1 MRKLVLLFGLIAVS
15 IGALAQNKGDMYVL
29 TSIHASLGKF
39 SSYEIYNNQTTQL
52 SQQPMNTEFGL
63 GIGFGYFVTDGFRL
77 ELAVSGYSIQSPREK
92 VSTVWLNNINRG
104 ITLSPNVSYYFQL
117 ADQFYYTPEVG
128 VSFEL
133 GKYTHEESSYQSS
146 SYPYRGFYLY
156 ANLLAFQF
164 KVTPRFS
171 MGVVAGDLQY
181 GSLKYYYTGEP
192 FYESESFRF
201 RWNSGSIAAY
211 FYF

>member
-1 MRKLVLLFGLIAVS
+1 MRKLVLLFGLIAIS

-52 SQQPMNTEFGL
+52 SQQPMNTEFEL

-104 ITLSPNVSYYFQL
+104 ITLCPNVS
-117 ADQFYYTPEVG
+117 
-128 VSFEL
+128 
-133 GKYTHEESSYQSS
+133 
-146 SYPYRGFYLY
+146 
-156 ANLLAFQF
+156 
-164 KVTPRFS
+164 
-171 MGVVAGDLQY
+171 
-181 GSLKYYYTGEP
+181 
-192 FYESESFRF
+192 
-201 RWNSGSIAAY
+201 
-211 FYF
+211 